1 VGHDD
6 ARADLEHRQVA
17 AAERRAGIG
26 RRDQRAH
33 PCHERLGGL
42 RCRLRVARV
51 LRLVDRRDELGQR
64 PQPRQAVAL
73 RCDLQKLGAGE
84 TAAVALQVDALGLE
98 QPAMQIEQVRT
109 QCGENVG
116 DARSV
121 TVLTRSAR
129 SSAR

>member
-1 VGHDD
+1 MCSS
-6 ARADLEHRQVA
+6 DL
-17 AAERRAGIG
+17 GIG
-26 RRDQRAH
+26 RHDQRAH
-33 PCHERLGGL
+33 PCHERLEGL
-42 RCRLRVARV
+42 CGRLRVLCV